1 MKEFSLVD
9 ALVVAKRLSKLR
21 EYVGFLKEIRLKSRE
36 EFTTNPF
43 VYGNAERYLQL
54 AIQTMLD
61 IGNHILADRKLKE
74 PEEYRDVMKILG
86 EQKLLPQSLV
96 QRLLP
101 LVGLRNILVH
111 DYLDIDRAKLYDA
124 LQQELSDFEEFG
136 LHISK
141 LL

>member
-9 ALVVAKRLSKLR
+9 ALVVTKRLNKLR
-21 EYVGFLKEIRLKSRE
+21 EYIGFLNEIRLKSRDQ
-36 EFTTNPF
+36 FVTDPF
-43 VYGNAERYLQL
+43 VYGNGERYLQL
-54 AIQTMLD
+54 AIQVILD

-86 EQKLLPQSLV
+86 EEGLLPQGLV
-96 QRLLP
+96 EKLLP

-111 DYLDIDRAKLYDA
+111 DYLDIDRDKLYDA
-124 LQQELSDFEEFG
+124 LRQQLVDFEEFA
-136 LHISK
+136 LHIRK